1 MGSFHHYGEGA
12 PFSRKGPHLTGEI
25 GPPGPHITGRMGP
38 GGPILPVIW
47 GPGGPNLGGP
57 HSTVTPEWWPDI
69 EVPLYTVYGRDL
81 LDGEAAVYS
90 LCCRSTMRLT
100 C

>member
-1 MGSFHHYGEGA
+1 MGSFHHYGEGG

-38 GGPILPVIW
+38 GGPILPLIW

-57 HSTVTPEWWPDI
+57 HSTVTPVDKSAFADI
-69 EVPLYTVYGRDL
+69 LCDAAYYILCSVYNVVEV
-81 LDGEAAVYS
+81 
-90 LCCRSTMRLT
+90 
-100 C
+100 